1 MVKNTTLGAVIIRLR
16 LTEKEKTINANFRLT
31 VLTTRAINHLIIN
44 TYPLL
49 CIAAL
54 NDDI

>member
-16 LTEKEKTINANFRLT
+16 LTEKEKTINASFRVT